1 MKKAIIVIGLIA
13 VLCFSVSAG
22 GQGEPKEG
30 EPSYMLR
37 FGHVQ
42 TEKEEYHKAYI
53 RWAEAVKERT
63 NGDFVIEVYPNAQLG
78 VEEDILEQMRKGS
91 NVGWQT
97 DPARLGDYVEEF
109 SVLYGAYLLSGYD
122 DFEGLLG
129 SPTINSWS
137 KKLEDEFGIKVL
149 SYAYAQGFRNVMA
162 NVQARSPRELR
173 GVRIRTA
180 PAPAWLATV
189 NSLGATATGLPYG
202 ELYNGIQTG
211 VVDGAELPVSAARA
225 LSVEEV
231 ADYLI
236 ETRHIYQMNVLV
248 ASAEWFN
255 SLPKEYQDILLEEA
269 DKAGLEATQ
278 ALEAK
283 AGTDMQYLL
292 DNGMT
297 LIPWEELDS
306 EAFIKS
312 GQQSYEELGVVEA
325 KEAIYKELGK

>member
-1 MKKAIIVIGLIA
+1 M
-13 VLCFSVSAG
+13 
-22 GQGEPKEG
+22 P
-30 EPSYMLR
+30 
-37 FGHVQ
+37 
-42 TEKEEYHKAYI
+42 
-53 RWAEAVKERT
+53 
-63 NGDFVIEVYPNAQLG
+63 
-78 VEEDILEQMRKGS
+78 
-91 NVGWQT
+91 
-97 DPARLGDYVEEF
+97 
-109 SVLYGAYLLSGYD
+109 
-122 DFEGLLG
+122 
-129 SPTINSWS
+129 
-137 KKLEDEFGIKVL
+137 
-149 SYAYAQGFRNVMA
+149 QGFRNVMA

-278 ALEAK
+278 
-283 AGTDMQYLL
+283 G
-292 DNGMT
+292 
-297 LIPWEELDS
+297 S
-306 EAFIKS
+306 
-312 GQQSYEELGVVEA
+312 
-325 KEAIYKELGK
+325 